1 MLISLKNI
9 TKKFPHSSGEV
20 IAVDSVNL
28 NVDKGEA
35 ILLIGPSG
43 SGKTTLLNLI
53 AAIETPTSGQ
63 YKFNGSSVPYGNI
76 DAMTR
81 FRRENIGYIFQT
93 FNLIRDL
100 TALENV
106 ALVQE
111 LSGKVDL
118 DAAKEHLRQ
127 VGLDGMENR
136 FPFEL
141 SGGEQ
146 QRTAIARSMAKNPKV
161 LLADEPTGNL
171 DPKNGREA
179 LKLIR
184 EICREN
190 GAALL
195 LVSHDQEVL
204 GQFDDCRD
212 LAEINRAMRE
222 EATA

>member
-20 IAVDSVNL
+20 IAVDNVNL
-28 NVDKGEA
+28 DVDKGES

-43 SGKTTLLNLI
+43 SGKTTLLNII

-63 YKFNGSSVPYGNI
+63 YEFNGNSIQYGNI

-118 DAAKEHLRQ
+118 DAAKDYLRQ

-141 SGGEQ
+141 SGGQQ
-146 QRTAIARSMAKNPKV
+146 QRIAIARSMAKNPKV

-171 DPKNGREA
+171 DEKTTHEVFQTLVEMCKKNS
-179 LKLIR
+179 IT
-184 EICREN
+184 IIV
-190 GAALL
+190 
-195 LVSHDQEVL
+195 VSHDLSLSKYTSKIIE
-204 GQFDDCRD
+204 
-212 LAEINRAMRE
+212 MRSGK
-222 EATA
+222 TVDKS

>member
-1 MLISLKNI
+1 MCIRDRDN
-9 TKKFPHSSGEV
+9 
-20 IAVDSVNL
+20 VNL
-28 NVDKGEA
+28 DVDKGES

-43 SGKTTLLNLI
+43 SGKTTLLNII

-63 YKFNGSSVPYGNI
+63 YEFNGNSIQYGNI

-118 DAAKEHLRQ
+118 DAAKDYLRQ

-141 SGGEQ
+141 SGGQQ
-146 QRTAIARSMAKNPKV
+146 QRIAIARSMAKNPKV

-171 DPKNGREA
+171 DEKTTHEVFQTLVEMCKKNS
-179 LKLIR
+179 IT
-184 EICREN
+184 IIV
-190 GAALL
+190 
-195 LVSHDQEVL
+195 VSHDLSLSKYTSKIIE
-204 GQFDDCRD
+204 
-212 LAEINRAMRE
+212 MRSGK
-222 EATA
+222 TVDKS

>member
-171 DPKNGREA
+171 DEKTTHEVFQTLVDMCKKNS
-179 LKLIR
+179 IT
-184 EICREN
+184 III
-190 GAALL
+190 
-195 LVSHDQEVL
+195 VSHDLSLSKYTSKIIE
-204 GQFDDCRD
+204 
-212 LAEINRAMRE
+212 MRSGK
-222 EATA
+222 TVDKS

>member
-20 IAVDSVNL
+20 IAVDNVNL
-28 NVDKGEA
+28 DVDKGES

-43 SGKTTLLNLI
+43 SGKTTLLNMI

-63 YKFNGSSVPYGNI
+63 YEFNGNSVPYGNI

-118 DAAKEHLRQ
+118 DAAKDCLRQ

-141 SGGEQ
+141 SGGQQ
-146 QRTAIARSMAKNPKV
+146 QRIAIARSMAKNPKV

-171 DPKNGREA
+171 DEKTTHEVFQTLVEMCKKN
-179 LKLIR
+179 LIT
-184 EICREN
+184 IIV
-190 GAALL
+190 
-195 LVSHDQEVL
+195 VSHDLSLSKYTSKIIE
-204 GQFDDCRD
+204 
-212 LAEINRAMRE
+212 MRSGK
-222 EATA
+222 TVDKS

>member
-1 MLISLKNI
+1 MFISLKNI

-20 IAVDSVNL
+20 IAVDNVSL
-28 NVDKGEA
+28 DVDKGES

-43 SGKTTLLNLI
+43 SGKTTLLNMI
-53 AAIETPTSGQ
+53 AAIETPTLGQ
-63 YKFNGSSVPYGNI
+63 YEFNGNSVPYGNI

-118 DAAKEHLRQ
+118 DAAKDCLRQ

-141 SGGEQ
+141 SGGQQ
-146 QRTAIARSMAKNPKV
+146 QRIAIARSMAKNPKV

-171 DPKNGREA
+171 DEKTTHEVFQTLVEMCKKNS
-179 LKLIR
+179 IT
-184 EICREN
+184 IIV
-190 GAALL
+190 
-195 LVSHDQEVL
+195 VSHDLSLSKYTSKIIE
-204 GQFDDCRD
+204 
-212 LAEINRAMRE
+212 MRSGK
-222 EATA
+222 TVDKS

>member
-20 IAVDSVNL
+20 IAVDNVNL
-28 NVDKGEA
+28 DVDKGES

-43 SGKTTLLNLI
+43 SGKTTLLNII

-63 YKFNGSSVPYGNI
+63 YEFNGNSIQYGNI

-118 DAAKEHLRQ
+118 DAAKDYLRQ
-127 VGLDGMENR
+127 VGLNGMENR

-141 SGGEQ
+141 SGGQQ
-146 QRTAIARSMAKNPKV
+146 QRIAIARSMAKNPKV

-171 DPKNGREA
+171 DEKTTHEVFQTLVEMCKKNS
-179 LKLIR
+179 IT
-184 EICREN
+184 IIV
-190 GAALL
+190 
-195 LVSHDQEVL
+195 VSHDLSLSKYTSKIIE
-204 GQFDDCRD
+204 
-212 LAEINRAMRE
+212 MRSGK
-222 EATA
+222 TVDKS

>member
-93 FNLIRDL
+93 FNLIRAL

-171 DPKNGREA
+171 DEKTTHEVFQTLVDMCKKNS
-179 LKLIR
+179 IT
-184 EICREN
+184 IIV
-190 GAALL
+190 
-195 LVSHDQEVL
+195 VSHDLSLSKYTSKIIE
-204 GQFDDCRD
+204 
-212 LAEINRAMRE
+212 MRSGK
-222 EATA
+222 TVDKS

>member
-20 IAVDSVNL
+20 IAVDNVNL
-28 NVDKGEA
+28 DVDKGES

-43 SGKTTLLNLI
+43 SGKTTLLNII

-63 YKFNGSSVPYGNI
+63 YEFNGNSIQYGNI

-118 DAAKEHLRQ
+118 DAAKDCLRQ

-141 SGGEQ
+141 SGGQQ
-146 QRTAIARSMAKNPKV
+146 QRIAIARSMAKNPKV

-171 DPKNGREA
+171 DEKTTHEVFQTLVEMCKKNS
-179 LKLIR
+179 IT
-184 EICREN
+184 IIV
-190 GAALL
+190 
-195 LVSHDQEVL
+195 VSHDLSLSKYTSKIIE
-204 GQFDDCRD
+204 
-212 LAEINRAMRE
+212 MRSGK
-222 EATA
+222 TVDKS

>member
-106 ALVQE
+106 ALFQE

-171 DPKNGREA
+171 DEKTTHEVFQTLVDMCKKNS
-179 LKLIR
+179 IT
-184 EICREN
+184 IIV
-190 GAALL
+190 
-195 LVSHDQEVL
+195 VSHDLSLSKYTSKIIE
-204 GQFDDCRD
+204 
-212 LAEINRAMRE
+212 MRSGK
-222 EATA
+222 TVDKS

>member
-1 MLISLKNI
+1 MLISLENI

-20 IAVDSVNL
+20 IAVDNVNL
-28 NVDKGEA
+28 DVDKGES

-43 SGKTTLLNLI
+43 SGKTTLLNMI

-118 DAAKEHLRQ
+118 DAAKDFLRQ

-171 DPKNGREA
+171 DEKTTHKVFQTLVEMCKKNS
-179 LKLIR
+179 IT
-184 EICREN
+184 IIV
-190 GAALL
+190 
-195 LVSHDQEVL
+195 VSHDLSLSKYTSKIIE
-204 GQFDDCRD
+204 
-212 LAEINRAMRE
+212 MRSGK
-222 EATA
+222 TVDKS

>member
-20 IAVDSVNL
+20 IAVDNVNL
-28 NVDKGEA
+28 DVDKGES

-43 SGKTTLLNLI
+43 SGKTTLLNMI

-63 YKFNGSSVPYGNI
+63 YEFNGNSVPYGNI

-118 DAAKEHLRQ
+118 DAAKDCLRQ

-141 SGGEQ
+141 SGGQQ
-146 QRTAIARSMAKNPKV
+146 QRIAIARSMAKNPKV

-171 DPKNGREA
+171 DEKTTHEVFQTLVEMCKKNS
-179 LKLIR
+179 IT
-184 EICREN
+184 IIV
-190 GAALL
+190 
-195 LVSHDQEVL
+195 VSHDLSLSKYTSKIIE
-204 GQFDDCRD
+204 
-212 LAEINRAMRE
+212 MRSGK
-222 EATA
+222 TVDKS

>member
-20 IAVDSVNL
+20 IAVDNVSL
-28 NVDKGEA
+28 DVDKGES

-43 SGKTTLLNLI
+43 SGKTTLLNMI

-63 YKFNGSSVPYGNI
+63 YEFNGNSVPYGNI

-118 DAAKEHLRQ
+118 DAAKDCLRQ

-141 SGGEQ
+141 SGGQQ
-146 QRTAIARSMAKNPKV
+146 QRIAIARSMAKNPKV

-171 DPKNGREA
+171 DEKTTHEVFQTLVEMCKKNS
-179 LKLIR
+179 IT
-184 EICREN
+184 IIV
-190 GAALL
+190 
-195 LVSHDQEVL
+195 VSHDLSLSKYTSKIIE
-204 GQFDDCRD
+204 
-212 LAEINRAMRE
+212 MRSGK
-222 EATA
+222 TVDKS

>member
-171 DPKNGREA
+171 DEKTTHEVFQTLVNMCKKNS
-179 LKLIR
+179 IT
-184 EICREN
+184 III
-190 GAALL
+190 
-195 LVSHDQEVL
+195 VSHDLSLSKYTSKIIE
-204 GQFDDCRD
+204 
-212 LAEINRAMRE
+212 MRSGK
-222 EATA
+222 TVDKS

>member
-1 MLISLKNI
+1 MLISLENI

-171 DPKNGREA
+171 DEKTTHEVFQTLVDMCKKNS
-179 LKLIR
+179 IT
-184 EICREN
+184 IIV
-190 GAALL
+190 
-195 LVSHDQEVL
+195 VSHDLSLSKYTSKIIE
-204 GQFDDCRD
+204 
-212 LAEINRAMRE
+212 MRSGK
-222 EATA
+222 TVDKS

>member
-171 DPKNGREA
+171 DEKTTHEVFQTLVNMCKKNS
-179 LKLIR
+179 IT
-184 EICREN
+184 IIV
-190 GAALL
+190 
-195 LVSHDQEVL
+195 VSHDLSLSKYTSKIIE
-204 GQFDDCRD
+204 
-212 LAEINRAMRE
+212 MRSGK
-222 EATA
+222 TVDKS

>member
-20 IAVDSVNL
+20 IAVDNVNL
-28 NVDKGEA
+28 DVDKGES

-43 SGKTTLLNLI
+43 SGKTTLLNII

-63 YKFNGSSVPYGNI
+63 YEFNGNSIQYGNI

-106 ALVQE
+106 VLVQE
-111 LSGKVDL
+111 LSGRIDL
-118 DAAKEHLRQ
+118 SAAKEHLRQ
-127 VGLDGMENR
+127 VGLEGMENR

-141 SGGEQ
+141 SGGQQ
-146 QRTAIARSMAKNPKV
+146 QRIAIARSVAKNPKV

-171 DPKNGREA
+171 DEKTTHEVFQTLMDMCKNNS
-179 LKLIR
+179 ITV
-184 EICREN
+184 IV
-190 GAALL
+190 
-195 LVSHDQEVL
+195 VSHDLSLAKYTTKIIEMRS
-204 GQFDDCRD
+204 GKTFDNSS
-212 LAEINRAMRE
+212 AH
-222 EATA
+222 

>member
-1 MLISLKNI
+1 MLISLENI

-28 NVDKGEA
+28 DVDKGES

-43 SGKTTLLNLI
+43 SGKTTLLNII

-63 YKFNGSSVPYGNI
+63 YEFNGNSVPYGNI

-118 DAAKEHLRQ
+118 DAAKDFLRQ

-171 DPKNGREA
+171 DEKTTHEVFQTLVDMCKKNS
-179 LKLIR
+179 IT
-184 EICREN
+184 III
-190 GAALL
+190 
-195 LVSHDQEVL
+195 VSHDLSLSKYTSKIIE
-204 GQFDDCRD
+204 
-212 LAEINRAMRE
+212 MRSGK
-222 EATA
+222 TVDKS

>member
-171 DPKNGREA
+171 DEKTTHEVFQTLVDMCKKNS
-179 LKLIR
+179 IT
-184 EICREN
+184 IIV
-190 GAALL
+190 
-195 LVSHDQEVL
+195 VSHDLSLSKYTSKIIE
-204 GQFDDCRD
+204 
-212 LAEINRAMRE
+212 MRSGK
-222 EATA
+222 TVDKS

>member
-20 IAVDSVNL
+20 IAVDNVNL
-28 NVDKGEA
+28 DVDKGES
-35 ILLIGPSG
+35 ILLIGPNG
-43 SGKTTLLNLI
+43 SGKTTLLNII

-63 YKFNGSSVPYGNI
+63 YEFNGNSIQYGNI

-118 DAAKEHLRQ
+118 DAAKDYLRQ

-141 SGGEQ
+141 SGGQQ
-146 QRTAIARSMAKNPKV
+146 QRIAIARSMAKNPKV

-171 DPKNGREA
+171 DEKTTHEVFQTLVEMCKKNS
-179 LKLIR
+179 IT
-184 EICREN
+184 IIV
-190 GAALL
+190 
-195 LVSHDQEVL
+195 VSHDLSLSKYTSKIIE
-204 GQFDDCRD
+204 
-212 LAEINRAMRE
+212 MRSGK
-222 EATA
+222 TVDKS